1 MRGRAD
7 YLPTSTQNSVA
18 GSLTG
23 LEPVISSTTRLLV
36 LGSFPGGAS
45 LAAGQYYA
53 HPRNGFWPVVGAIFG
68 LTLENIT
75 TASYQNRCA
84 WLQNWRIGLWDVY
97 AHCERQGSLD
107 SAIRNAVLNDFASL
121 KHRCP
126 QLAAVAHNGAES
138 FRHARAVQA
147 VLGVPAHRLPST
159 SPANA
164 SWSFERKRDAW
175 RECFATYGLV
185 A

>member
-1 MRGRAD
+1 
-7 YLPTSTQNSVA
+7 
-18 GSLTG
+18 
-23 LEPVISSTTRLLV
+23 VISSTTRLLV

-147 VLGVPAHRLPST
+147 VKARFPSGGGRLPSRARGAGR
-159 SPANA
+159 SGRARAPSA
-164 SWSFERKRDAW
+164 FHQPGQ
-175 RECFATYGLV
+175 CFLELRAK